1 MFSSYWNHPKLEG
14 TKKKSYDKNES
25 SQNPII
31 VTDPAT
37 NSQDFKKDRIKKW
50 VPLQIRYRIKEEVNL
65 SV

>member
-1 MFSSYWNHPKLEG
+1 LKPPKTG
-14 TKKKSYDKNES
+14 GNKKKSYDKNES